1 MIINAISIDQITVP
15 IWLIIL
21 IAILVCL
28 SIIAVIYKIFSYR
41 RISVVAKKID
51 YLVEDL
57 IYKSEFLTP
66 TIEAISKISSYIDL
80 FEGIV
85 KKNSESL
92 MNYVVNNK
100 ESVFKFS
107 KQLKEVIR
115 EKK

>member
-1 MIINAISIDQITVP
+1 MIINQVAIDQITIP
-15 IWLIIL
+15 IWLL
-21 IAILVCL
+21 VLVAILVVVG
-28 SIIAVIYKIFSYR
+28 IIGAAYKIITYR
-41 RISVVAKKID
+41 KIHVVAKKID
-51 YLVEDL
+51 YLVEDI
-57 IYKSEFLTP
+57 IYKVEFLTP
-66 TIEAISKISSYIDL
+66 SIEAISKVSSYIDL

-115 EKK
+115 ERK